1 MAVETATRTLE
12 APPAPR
18 GLRHTA
24 RHARREWTAYLFLL
38 PGFLIFSVFTVFAL
52 GFTFYLSFHEWQII
66 SVDKPYV
73 GLQNYKDMVHDERFR
88 HTVINTFYFS
98 GAVVPLQMLFGLAIA
113 LLLNTGLRGRVVL
126 RTVYYLPAVTP
137 FVVSAIVWKWFL
149 NGDFGIFN
157 FYLLKAGF
165 IDAPVSFLSDQNLA
179 MPSVIAVTIWGG
191 VGFTMVVYLAGLQ
204 SIPDELYE
212 AARVDGAGPW
222 ARLRHITIP
231 MLRPTTLFLAVIGI
245 IFAFQ
250 QFTQVFIMTRGGPVD
265 KTTTMLFYIYE
276 SAFNFFEMGYA
287 SALAFTLFLMLLVF
301 SVLQMRLY
309 RQQT

>member
-12 APPAPR
+12 APRPPR

-24 RHARREWTAYLFLL
+24 RVARREWTAYLFLM
-38 PGFLIFSVFTVFAL
+38 PGVLVFSVFTVFAL
-52 GFTFYLSFHEWQII
+52 GFTFYLSFHEWQIV

-73 GLQNYKDMVHDERFR
+73 GLQNYKDMIHDERFR
-88 HTVINTFYFS
+88 HSVINTFYFS

-113 LLLNTGLRGRVVL
+113 LLLNMGLRGRVAL
-126 RTVYYLPAVTP
+126 RTLYYLPCVTP

-157 FYLLKAGF
+157 FYLLKIGL
-165 IDAPVSFLSDQNLA
+165 IDAPISFLSDQNLA
-179 MPSVIAVTIWGG
+179 MPSVILMSVWGG
-191 VGFTMVVYLAGLQ
+191 IGFTMVVYLAGLQ

-212 AARVDGAGPW
+212 AAKVDGAGPW
-222 ARLRHITIP
+222 SRLWHITIP

-250 QFTQVFIMTRGGPVD
+250 QFTQVFVMTNGGPVD
-265 KTTTMLFYIYE
+265 KTTTMLYYIYQ
-276 SAFNFFEMGYA
+276 SAFQYFEMGYA
-287 SALAFTLFLMLLVF
+287 SAIAFTLFLMLLVF
-301 SVLQMRLY
+301 SVLQLRLY
-309 RQQT
+309 RQQA